1 MAKNKFHELLAIV
14 NDRIA
19 QFTKIL
25 DEARATFQKKDAHFD
40 GQVRT
45 YQPLADDGVKL
56 APESKQVVTTVAQKL
71 DHVRKVAVTAID
83 AVVSKEETNSSGTA
97 NADLV
102 INGESLGTFSATA
115 LLSLENNFTK
125 IRNMY
130 NAIPTRDAD
139 KVWTPD
145 PESDANIFRTE
156 TIETTRVER
165 IKIAIELHAGNE
177 RHAPQVQLSEEPT
190 AVGTWSVYQLSGK
203 LTSGQKADLLSNID
217 DVLVA
222 IKRARARANNVEAKQ
237 VKIANALFDIIHA
250 DVI

>member
-1 MAKNKFHELLAIV
+1 MAKSKFHELLAVV

-56 APESKQVVTTVAQKL
+56 APENRRVVTTVAQKL

-97 NADLV
+97 NAELV
-102 INGESLGTFSATA
+102 IGGKSLGTFSATA

-125 IRNMY
+125 IRNTY

-145 PESDANIFRTE
+145 EESDANIFRTE
-156 TIETTRVER
+156 TIDTTRVER
-165 IKIAIELHAGNE
+165 LRKPITLHKGNE
-177 RHAPQVQLSEEPT
+177 HHAPQVELSDEPT
-190 AVGTWSVYQLSGK
+190 AVGIWSIYQLSGK
-203 LTSGQKADLLSNID
+203 LTSGQKAALLFNID
-217 DVLVA
+217 DVIAA
-222 IKRARARANNVEAKQ
+222 IKKARARANSVEAKQ
-237 VKIANALFDIIHA
+237 VKVASALFDIIHG
-250 DVI
+250 DVV